1 MRLVRTIGGV
11 NESKRDSPLRYGMTT
26 LRLGMTAGCEV
37 GMTALGAENNG
48 SE

>member
-1 MRLVRTIGGV
+1 
-11 NESKRDSPLRYGMTT
+11 
-26 LRLGMTAGCEV
+26 LRLGMTGGCEV